1 MIDKETQIK
10 ALLGGHAYELAC
22 KTLGV
27 DNMKHRKYA
36 EVFTATEAEVYEY
49 TEKHGL
55 PQSEATSK
63 DSLQEGFHYYYEDG
77 KWHCFFR
84 ERGMIFDEKTFED
97 SEQAKK
103 YIVRTLIQLAGT
115 GLY

>member
-27 DNMKHRKYA
+27 ENMKYRKYA
-36 EVFTATEAEVYEY
+36 EVFTVTEVEVYDY

-63 DSLQEGFHYYYEDG
+63 NSLQEGFHYYEDAL
-77 KWHCFFR
+77 K
-84 ERGMIFDEKTFED
+84 
-97 SEQAKK
+97 
-103 YIVRTLIQLAGT
+103 
-115 GLY
+115 